1 MSERTDRL
9 RAALE
14 QAAGRV
20 VITGHDAPDVDSL
33 AGCVLMRALADF
45 WGIAAQ
51 IVTMTRADEQA
62 MDVMAKFGFDA
73 EGWRGEID
81 ESDSLVLIDHHQPLH
96 GGSVVAVIDHHPTAC
111 PPNAQ
116 YVQIEGSGASTL
128 MVLNLM
134 KEAGMQPDTKQ
145 RALAVTALYLDT
157 IALRS
162 AKIPPEEVVWGRQEA
177 RALGL
182 DENWLEREGMGLEDM
197 TRPAHE
203 LAMLGRKVYT
213 FAGRRVLSTYVQT
226 DAMTEELLAQILDI
240 LKEEIAREQAA
251 LWVFIVQDPA
261 KGRTSEYDIAPDGTV
276 REIAYDFLASRGKN
290 VMPRVER
297 EMMEG
302 V

>member
-14 QAAGRV
+14 TASGRL

-33 AGCVLMRALADF
+33 AGCVLMHALADY

-51 IVTMTRADEQA
+51 IVTMTGADEQA
-62 MDVMAKFGFDA
+62 RDVMGKFGYDA
-73 EGWRGEID
+73 QAWRGEIAQT
-81 ESDSLVLIDHHQPLH
+81 DSLVLIDHHQPLH
-96 GGSVVAVIDHHPTAC
+96 GGNVVAVIDHHPTAC
-111 PPNAQ
+111 PPAAP
-116 YVQIEGSGASTL
+116 YVQIEGSGASTKMMLDL
-128 MVLNLM
+128 MI
-134 KEAGMQPDTKQ
+134 EAGMQPDRKL
-145 RALAVTALYLDT
+145 RALAVTALYIDT

-162 AKIPPEEVVWGRQEA
+162 VKIPPEEIIWARQEA
-177 RALGL
+177 KALGL
-182 DENWLEREGMGLEDM
+182 DEGWLEREGMGLEDM
-197 TRPAHE
+197 TRPPRE

-226 DAMTEELLAQILDI
+226 DAMTGGLLAQILNI
-240 LKEEIAREQAA
+240 LEEETAREKAA

-261 KGRTSEYDIAPDGTV
+261 KGCTSEYDIAPDGTV
-276 REIAYDFLASRGKN
+276 REIQYDFLASRGKT

-302 V
+302 